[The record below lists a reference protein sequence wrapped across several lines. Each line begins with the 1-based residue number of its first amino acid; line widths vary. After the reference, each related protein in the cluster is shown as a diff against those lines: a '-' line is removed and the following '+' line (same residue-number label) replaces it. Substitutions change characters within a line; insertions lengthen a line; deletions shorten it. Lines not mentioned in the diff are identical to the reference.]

1 LGALGCGRMGKEVYC
16 LSGGEI
22 VKVGEWG
29 WSEVDILRG

>member
-1 LGALGCGRMGKEVYC
+1 MEKEVYY
-16 LSGGEI
+16 LSRGEI